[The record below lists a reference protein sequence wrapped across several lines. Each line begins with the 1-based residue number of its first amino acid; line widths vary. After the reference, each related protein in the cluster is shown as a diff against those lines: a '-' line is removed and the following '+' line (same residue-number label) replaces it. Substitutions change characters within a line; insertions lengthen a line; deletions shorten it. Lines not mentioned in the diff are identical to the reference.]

1 MSMFTLAISC
11 LTTSNLLMDLIFQ
24 VPIQYCSLQHQTLLS
39 PPDISTT
46 GHHFIFGPAA
56 SFFLELLVIAI
67 SSFPRAFAS
76 LEVVIPWPCIFS
88 YLYLTNMWVCTVL
101 TVLQFSMHIFWYI
114 VCGSFCVLLSLLN
127 IMVLQLIPV
136 VKSVN
141 FTCDMVFPCIT

>member
-39 PPDISTT
+39 PPGISTT

-67 SSFPRAFAS
+67 SSFPAAYWTPS
-76 LEVVIPWPCIFS
+76 DLLGSSSSVI
-88 YLYLTNMWVCTVL
+88 
-101 TVLQFSMHIFWYI
+101 
-114 VCGSFCVLLSLLN
+114 SFCPFILFLGFLRQEYWSDLPFPPPHSN
-127 IMVLQLIPV
+127 REQLF
-136 VKSVN
+136 VN
-141 FTCDMVFPCIT
+141 VAHHVYWFPIAAVTNYHRSWR